1 MPDEFAVAG
10 RARSKRLLWAAPIHI
25 ISLSFP
31 SPRNRR
37 DRMQTSLSL
46 LAQVK
51 ANENEAWE
59 RLYTL
64 YEPLIRHWILRD
76 PVARLEAEDLIQEV
90 MLSVHANVTLFEH
103 RREGSFR
110 KWLRVI
116 TSNRV
121 GQYLRKRRPE
131 QAAETLAQFAEP
143 GNPLEEEW
151 NAEYDRHV
159 VRKLLEMVRPEFGE
173 QAWTIFEMTEF
184 QGVPPGEAARR
195 LQLTPG
201 TVYMARN
208 RILSR
213 LREIGD
219 EILED

>member
-1 MPDEFAVAG
+1 
-10 RARSKRLLWAAPIHI
+10 
-25 ISLSFP
+25 
-31 SPRNRR
+31 
-37 DRMQTSLSL
+37 MQTSLSL

-51 ANENEAWE
+51 AKENEAWE

-76 PVARLEAEDLIQEV
+76 PVARLEAEDLVQEV
-90 MLSVHANVTLFEH
+90 MLSVQTNVMLFEH

-121 GQYLRKRRPE
+121 RQYLRKRRPE
-131 QAAETLAQFAEP
+131 QASESLFETFAQP
-143 GNPLEEEW
+143 GNSLEEEW

-173 QAWTIFEMTEF
+173 QTWKIFELTEF
-184 QGVPPGEAARR
+184 QGVPPAVAARR

-213 LREIGD
+213 LREIGH